1 MQWTQGDYLISDDPA
16 QVDLDRVCRL
26 LSDTYWARARTRQ
39 VIATSI
45 QNSIPFGLFHAQR
58 QIGFARIITD
68 RVTFAWFADVIIDPD
83 YRGKGLGKWLI
94 QCLLCHP
101 AAQVSL
107 QLLRTKDAHSLYEQN
122 GFVRQDCLTR
132 RPNPDDAWE
141 TAGS

>member
-1 MQWTQGDYLISDDPA
+1 MQWIQGDYLISDDPA
-16 QVDLDRVCRL
+16 KLDLDRVCQL
-26 LSDTYWARARTRQ
+26 LADTYWAKTRARKT
-39 VIATSI
+39 IATSI
-45 QNSIPFGLFHAQR
+45 QNSIPFGVYHAGR

-68 RVTFAWFADVIIDPD
+68 RATFAWFADVIIDPD
-83 YRGKGLGKWLI
+83 YRGKSLGKWLVEVLI
-94 QCLLCHP
+94 SHP

-107 QLLRTKDAHSLYEQN
+107 QLLRTKDAHALYEQN